1 ACMDVGSAETGVPS
15 APNRRWTWHFEQPPE
30 AFWPALADTAR
41 SNDAAGVPKHRVRE
55 EPRPDGTVLYTATAK
70 VGPFAFAWRDL
81 PVEWVVNQRFR
92 HARLFE
98 RGPLKTMIAS
108 LVLTPEGTGCRAD
121 YTLEAEPANLAG
133 RVRLAFG
140 FFSSAHATFERLV
153 GQVREYAAG
162 QRDEP
167 FEYRTVTLGADAK
180 ARLDAGVARI
190 ETEGAAPG

>member
-1 ACMDVGSAETGVPS
+1 
-15 APNRRWTWHFEQPPE
+15 
-30 AFWPALADTAR
+30 
-41 SNDAAGVPKHRVRE
+41 
-55 EPRPDGTVLYTATAK
+55 
-70 VGPFAFAWRDL
+70 
-81 PVEWVVNQRFR
+81 
-92 HARLFE
+92 E

-133 RVRLAFG
+133 RVLLAFG

-167 FEYRTVTLGADAK
+167 FEYRTVTFGADAK
-180 ARLDAGVARI
+180 ARLDAVVARI
-190 ETEGAAPG
+190 ETEGAAPGLVARLRDSILSGSEVDLLQIRPLRLARQWGAPERDVIELCLLGVKAGL